1 MSHWL
6 KTSNVN
12 CIGENW
18 WQIGNRHLFNVLND
32 MFSYQHEFYNDN
44 NSELNYLFKCTLVD
58 SLYFIVGKIHVRNG
72 RDVKKCIL
80 WEFNIYKKLLWMSR
94 IYKYRFILNVVSYLV
109 NFSYSRIY
117 KIKML
122 KARRKFLK
130 CHSFNHRRAPRVKS
144 TLWCYTW
151 KD

>member
-1 MSHWL
+1 MQNKLW
-6 KTSNVN
+6 K
-12 CIGENW
+12 
-18 WQIGNRHLFNVLND
+18 
-32 MFSYQHEFYNDN
+32 DN
-44 NSELNYLFKCTLVD
+44 NDIFSPHNMDSKLIITQNLVTCLNAPSSIL
-58 SLYFIVGKIHVRNG
+58 
-72 RDVKKCIL
+72 CIL
-80 WEFNIYKKLLWMSR
+80 LLDRSMWEMDGTWRNASYGSSIYIGSIFSISR